1 MNRSAALEAVLF
13 VAETPIPEG
22 ELAEALGVTVDE
34 IRAELEA
41 MASRLRDPER
51 GLTLENAAGGWRL
64 YSKEEALPYLERF
77 ASAAAAARLSNAAL
91 EVLAVTAYRQP
102 VSRGQIAELRGVDS
116 DSALRTLAR
125 RGLVEEAGRLSLPGN
140 PAVYRTTDL
149 FLEMMGM
156 RSLEELPPLADY
168 VPPADAVESL
178 ERGAF

>member
-1 MNRSAALEAVLF
+1 MNRAAALEAILF

-22 ELAEALGVTVDE
+22 ELAEALEVPAAEV
-34 IRAELEA
+34 RAELEA
-41 MASRLRDPER
+41 MAARLQDPER
-51 GLTLENAAGGWRL
+51 GLSLENVAGGWRL
-64 YSKEEALPYLERF
+64 YSKAEALPYLKRF
-77 ASAAAAARLSNAAL
+77 ASAASAVRLSGAAL
-91 EVLAVTAYRQP
+91 EALAVTAYRQP

-125 RGLVEEAGRLSLPGN
+125 RGLVEEAGRGPGPGA
-140 PAVYRTTDL
+140 PALYRTTGL

-168 VPPADAVESL
+168 VPPADVVESL

>member
-1 MNRSAALEAVLF
+1 MNRAAALEAILF

-22 ELAEALGVTVDE
+22 ELAEALEAPAAEV
-34 IRAELEA
+34 RAELEA
-41 MASRLRDPER
+41 MAARLQEAER
-51 GLTLENAAGGWRL
+51 GLSLENVAGGWRL
-64 YSKEEALPYLERF
+64 YSKAEALPYLKRF
-77 ASAAAAARLSNAAL
+77 ASAASAVRLSGAAL
-91 EVLAVTAYRQP
+91 EALAVTAYRQP

-125 RGLVEEAGRLSLPGN
+125 RGLVEEAGRGPGPGA
-140 PAVYRTTDL
+140 PALYRTTGL

-168 VPPADAVESL
+168 VPPADVVESL